1 MFNLHAQ
8 LVKDCF
14 QILDLSLCRLLLLN
28 DANYPWMILVPMRNN
43 ISEIY
48 QLNAVDQNQLMVESD
63 VLSRFMVKQF
73 NPDKLNIA
81 ALGNL
86 VPQLH
91 IHHIARYQDDPV
103 WPAPVWG
110 KKTAKAYTEDEANRL
125 IKLTKAAFNG

>member
-14 QILDLSLCRLLLLN
+14 QVMDLSLCRLLLLN

-48 QLNAVDQNQLMVESD
+48 QLNAVDRSQLMVESD